1 MRSTAPRTRFA
12 ERREDIVPRTL
23 RDLIAADAAQH
34 LDGDGRRRRRRRI
47 MPVRRVT

>member
-1 MRSTAPRTRFA
+1 MRSTAPRSRFA

-23 RDLIAADAAQH
+23 RDLIAADAAQRH
-34 LDGDGRRRRRRRI
+34 EDGRRRRRRRI